1 MKTLIIAMV
10 GILTLSSGVHAQS
23 EIEIALTPAPSRA
36 QDAATVIKWNADHSY
51 ETLREGSNH
60 LVCYDRSDERDRRP
74 FAVQCT
80 HITNLERVAQNRR
93 FRAQTADGAEE
104 RALITAAEAD
114 GTRASVEYGSVW
126 YAAQGPDHA
135 SAGIHVTVAVPGA
148 SAESTGFP
156 VTRDFGGIY
165 LMQAG
170 TGGAHLM
177 IPGR

>member
-1 MKTLIIAMV
+1 MKTVIIAAV
-10 GILTLSSGVHAQS
+10 GILIFSSGVHAQI

-51 ETLREGSNH
+51 ETLREGTNH

-80 HITNLERVAQNRR
+80 HMTNVARVAQNRR
-93 FRAQTADGAEE
+93 FRAQTEDGAEE
-104 RALITAAEAD
+104 RGLIAAAEAD

-126 YAAQGPDHA
+126 YAAQGA
-135 SAGIHVTVAVPGA
+135 T
-148 SAESTGFP
+148 AESTGFP

-177 IPGR
+177 MPGR